1 MTINETA
8 PWFAAIPSDLGDQ
21 LRDGYRRGWIKPIN
35 ALAELRMAK
44 VPLEGIDELEVGAWL
59 RLTS

>member
-1 MTINETA
+1 MTVETA

-21 LRDGYRRGWIKPIN
+21 LRDGYRRGWIKPVN

-44 VPLEGIDELEVGAWL
+44 VLPPGIDEFDISQWL